1 MWKKIALGFVA
12 LIVAIF
18 VLLFWQI
25 SRVEQELTQ
34 RLHDNHI
41 TAHHISMA
49 LFPQPVMT
57 LTNVTW
63 QDSKGRS
70 ILAEKVALHLDIE
83 SLFHQPAN
91 FQQLT
96 FHDVNIRTA
105 APSESALH
113 IIHGQIT
120 GEFLI
125 QPTRITFKKANLSAE
140 FGSPLLFATQQVQL
154 SAQTG
159 WFEQLSETDTHI
171 LLETVNLNNEMLAKI
186 EARLVE
192 RHNQQLLSLNVDY
205 TEHQPSLQLDGTW
218 QTEGPHQKSLVFEG
232 KNIDVAKG
240 QNILNLPHLFVG
252 YTDIAGELTWS
263 NHKVQGGKVKLAIP
277 QGQVKGMDLIALS
290 AKYLPINYDKAQ
302 LNSQQLTTSF
312 QNLHAHVSWDN
323 AQLHL
328 QRLDFDIDKVNV
340 SGEGHVNLADLQCD
354 ITLRVGLVDPKYHQF
369 ALPIHFFDHCDSP
382 QYKIELNQR
391 LRNKIKDLLKEK
403 FR

>member
-1 MWKKIALGFVA
+1 MWKKIALGFIA

-18 VLLFWQI
+18 VLFFWQMN
-25 SRVEQELTQ
+25 RVEQELTQ

-57 LTNVTW
+57 LANVTW
-63 QDSKGRS
+63 QDPKERS

-83 SLFHQPAN
+83 SLFHQPTN

-96 FHDVNIRTA
+96 FHDVKIRTA
-105 APSESALH
+105 APSEPALH

-125 QPTRITFKKANLSAE
+125 QPTRITFKKVNLNAE

-159 WFEQLSETDTHI
+159 WLEQLSETDTHI

-186 EARLVE
+186 EAKLRE
-192 RHNQQLLSLNVDY
+192 QDNQQLLSLKVDY
-205 TEHQPSLQLDGTW
+205 TEHQPSLQLDATW
-218 QTEGPHQKSLVFEG
+218 QTEGLHQKSLVFEG
-232 KNIDVAKG
+232 KNVDVAKG
-240 QNILNLPHLFVG
+240 QNILNLPHLLVG
-252 YTDIAGELTWS
+252 YTDIVGELTWS

-290 AKYLPINYDKAQ
+290 AKYLPINYDEAHLKQ
-302 LNSQQLTTSF
+302 KELSTSF

-323 AQLHL
+323 TQLHL
-328 QRLDFDIDKVNV
+328 QRLDFDMDKVNV
-340 SGEGHVNLADLQCD
+340 SGEGYVNFADLQCD
-354 ITLRVGLVDPKYHQF
+354 ITLHIGLVDPKYRQF
-369 ALPIHFFDHCDSP
+369 TLPIHFFDHCDSP

-391 LRNKIKDLLKEK
+391 LRNEIKDLLKEK